1 MNQRRA
7 ALRRTGLAVVLAV
20 TGAIALSA
28 AQATAVAK
36 SPTAQPEDDF
46 NGDGY
51 ADLAVAA
58 PEATV
63 DGKVKAGYVAVLY
76 GTASGLSTTNK
87 AVFTQ
92 NTAGVPDTAEGGDT
106 FGSAMTTADLDRDGY
121 TDLVVGVAGED
132 NPAGAD
138 SGMVQVLWG
147 GARGLAGGATL
158 ATGDEMYEAVGM
170 RGNLAAGDFDGDGAP
185 ELVTVDGFWKMVLT
199 EGPFGR
205 DGAASG
211 GTRAITDDSDP
222 RFMDMDTG
230 DVNGD
235 GLLDL
240 VATAHQGDEYD
251 ARYIKVWKGTPDGL
265 AVPEEVLG
273 GNGYAL
279 EGGESLALG
288 DFDRDGIDDVVVGR
302 PVDGY
307 DSDLDEPMVRGG
319 RIAYVPGTS
328 DGPDGTKVR
337 YLYQDSAGVPGAAE
351 RGDGFGT
358 DVSVADVDGD
368 GYADVSAG
376 VPGEDYDGLEDAGSV
391 VVLRGGENGPTG
403 TGAVSYGQD
412 TAGVPGVAESDDRFG
427 RATRLLDADGDG
439 RSELA
444 VGAPGENTDAGSV
457 WVFRST
463 SAGVTAT
470 GAITFGHGTLGTVAT
485 GARLGS
491 GFTY

>member
-1 MNQRRA
+1 MNPRRA

-20 TGAIALSA
+20 TGAVTLSA
-28 AQATAVAK
+28 TQATALTK
-36 SPTAQPEDDF
+36 SPTAQPGDDF

-51 ADLAVAA
+51 ADLAVTA

-76 GTASGLSTTNK
+76 GGATGPSTTHK
-87 AVFTQ
+87 QVFTQ
-92 NTAGVPDTAEGGDT
+92 NTAGVPDAAEGGDT
-106 FGSAMTTADLDRDGY
+106 FGSAVTTADLDRDGY

-147 GARGLAGGATL
+147 GAQGLAGGATL
-158 ATGDEMYEAVGM
+158 ATGDSVYDGVGAQG
-170 RGNLAAGDFDGDGAP
+170 RLAAGDFDGDGVP
-185 ELVTVDGFWKMVLT
+185 GLVTVDDHWKLVQT

-205 DGAASG
+205 DGSASG
-211 GTRAITDDSDP
+211 GTRAVTDDSDP
-222 RFMDMDTG
+222 RHLDMDTG

-235 GLLDL
+235 GILDL

-251 ARYIKVWKGTPDGL
+251 ARHIKVWKGTPNGL
-265 AVPEEVLG
+265 AAPEVVVG
-273 GNGYAL
+273 ANGYAL
-279 EGGESLALG
+279 QGGESVALG
-288 DFDRDGIDDVVVGR
+288 DVNGDGIDDVVVGR

-307 DSDLDEPMVRGG
+307 DSDLDLPLAKGGMVTF
-319 RIAYVPGTS
+319 VPGTAQ
-328 DGPDGTKVR
+328 GPDGARAKS
-337 YLYQDSAGVPGAAE
+337 LNQDSAGIPGAAE
-351 RGDGFGT
+351 KGDGFGG

-376 VPGEDYDGLEDAGSV
+376 VPGEDYDGLTDPGSV
-391 VVLRGGENGPTG
+391 VVLRGGSGGLTG
-403 TGAVSYGQD
+403 SGAVSYSQD
-412 TAGVPGVAESDDRFG
+412 TDGVPGAAESDDRFG
-427 RATRLLDADGDG
+427 SATRLLDVDGDG
-439 RSELA
+439 RAELA
-444 VGAPGENTDAGSV
+444 VGAPKENAGAGSV

-463 SAGVTAT
+463 SAGVVPT